1 VSPERIATRE
11 LSPYDA
17 ASSKARLSCLRV
29 MSLTAGLSSQ
39 SMRSSGAS
47 TVTSGHSRFVESPM
61 ETRAMSPEVS

>member
-29 MSLTAGLSSQ
+29 ASLTAGLSSQ
-39 SMRSSGAS
+39 SIRSSGAA
-47 TVTSGHSRFVESPM
+47 TVASGHSRFVESAM
-61 ETRAMSPEVS
+61 ETCAISPDVS